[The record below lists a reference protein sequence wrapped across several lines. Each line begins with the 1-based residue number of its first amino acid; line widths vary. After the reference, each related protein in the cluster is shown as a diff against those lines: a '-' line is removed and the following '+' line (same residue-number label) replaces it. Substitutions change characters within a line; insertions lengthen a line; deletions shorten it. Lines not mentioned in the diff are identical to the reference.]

1 MKTSVYKSAIVHSS
15 VQPFNS
21 LYFFLKNVIFYSVQ
35 KPYTGFYKYR
45 GPKSDRASVRGHII
59 FPL

>member
-1 MKTSVYKSAIVHSS
+1 
-15 VQPFNS
+15 
-21 LYFFLKNVIFYSVQ
+21 LKNVIFYSVQ

-59 FPL
+59 FSTVIVKELRLCYVYLC